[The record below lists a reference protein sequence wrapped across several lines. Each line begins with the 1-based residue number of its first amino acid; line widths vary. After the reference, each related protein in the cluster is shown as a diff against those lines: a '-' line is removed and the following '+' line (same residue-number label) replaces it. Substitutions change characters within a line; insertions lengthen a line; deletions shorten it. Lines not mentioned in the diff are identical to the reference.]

1 MLICIAKYYID
12 AHGVSTGMSEHNSVP
27 LHQRETEDF

>member
-12 AHGVSTGMSEHNSVP
+12 AHGVSKEMSEHSSVP
-27 LHQRETEDF
+27 LNQRETEDF